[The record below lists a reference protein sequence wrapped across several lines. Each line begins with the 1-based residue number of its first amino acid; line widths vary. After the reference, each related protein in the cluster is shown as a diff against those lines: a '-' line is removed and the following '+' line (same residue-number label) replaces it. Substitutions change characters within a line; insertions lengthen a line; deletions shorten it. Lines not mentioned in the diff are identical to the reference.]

1 MVMNGLYALIAV
13 ISLILSAICLIALLI
28 GRSRHRAAKLLAGSV
43 LVFITAVI
51 MFQPEVK
58 STEQVQQGS
67 EGSTP
72 GAGAGAGA
80 KTSDG
85 AAEPTITAAAAT
97 NEPGMARICL
107 TGDDVKLPPGS
118 AIAIPATTV
127 LEDQGPLK
135 GTPNDPSTWG
145 YEVRG
150 DFHAALITLLPATIR
165 SKQHCAEVP
174 VQMLVSD
181 RWTETAQRA
190 SDGHIFAMTDV
201 IDYPIP
207 PKRPAVEIGKLID
220 DISVTAI
227 LIADVTASTKELA
240 QTLDDESRA
249 AACLDGAKKLAAHL
263 GGGVG
268 RQTSMVVIIGGVT
281 ADETSYGCAFG
292 PKNAPDV
299 FIAWSG
305 QAKPPAKTQALIA
318 NAGEYLTRATRTE
331 ISQETAACVSAALK
345 PDSGEL
351 SDREF
356 RGVKIECQAFAR
368 DGGGGSVTIYRRFG
382 ASPVRGDT
390 PPDRIAATNKAS
402 GAIRVTEAKSAADA
416 MAFAQWWQDP
426 TIPKEVKTFA
436 MMASRAMS
444 LAERCPT
451 AKLPRE
457 RIAVSAASAGVD
469 PSDIAPGGR
478 YSSLMTS
485 MLATMRAGVQSES
498 VKEACQ
504 ALKQYE

>member
-1 MVMNGLYALIAV
+1 
-13 ISLILSAICLIALLI
+13 
-28 GRSRHRAAKLLAGSV
+28 
-43 LVFITAVI
+43 
-51 MFQPEVK
+51 
-58 STEQVQQGS
+58 
-67 EGSTP
+67 
-72 GAGAGAGA
+72 
-80 KTSDG
+80 
-85 AAEPTITAAAAT
+85 
-97 NEPGMARICL
+97 
-107 TGDDVKLPPGS
+107 
-118 AIAIPATTV
+118 
-127 LEDQGPLK
+127 
-135 GTPNDPSTWG
+135 
-145 YEVRG
+145 
-150 DFHAALITLLPATIR
+150 
-165 SKQHCAEVP
+165 
-174 VQMLVSD
+174 
-181 RWTETAQRA
+181 
-190 SDGHIFAMTDV
+190 
-201 IDYPIP
+201 
-207 PKRPAVEIGKLID
+207 
-220 DISVTAI
+220 
-227 LIADVTASTKELA
+227 
-240 QTLDDESRA
+240 
-249 AACLDGAKKLAAHL
+249 
-263 GGGVG
+263 
-268 RQTSMVVIIGGVT
+268 MVVIIGGVT

-457 RIAVSAASAGVD
+457 RIAVWAASAGVD

-478 YSSLMTS
+478 YSSLMIS